1 MIQKFSQRLWAIV
14 GAVSVRTKIL
24 GIVLGFIILLGAGVM
39 VQSRYALTA
48 TMTAQLE
55 EQSVSVSR
63 DLAARAADPIL
74 LNDLLGL
81 HDLLNET
88 LANNPNVRYAF
99 IVDSRGQV
107 IAPTFEGGFPLDL
120 LIMNSVGA
128 DQHHHTALIQTDEGF
143 IWDTAVPILDG
154 KIGTARIGLS
164 DASMQSALST
174 LTAQLLLTILLVS
187 ATGVLVAV
195 FLTWILTRPI
205 LALVAATQ
213 AVAKGDFS
221 ARVPRWA
228 DDEIGDLAT
237 AFNAMTE
244 ELAHTDELR
253 RERESLRR
261 QLMEKV
267 IATQED
273 ERRRIARELHDST
286 SQNLT
291 SLIVGLRMMETNCA
305 QCASISKATDLRDVA
320 SRTLDEVH
328 DLSMR
333 LRPRVLDDL
342 GLAAALERLAHEWQ
356 ARYKIPVDVVIQLS
370 ERLPGEIE
378 TALYRIVQEALTNI
392 ARHAQA
398 KSASILIERRGDMV
412 RAIVEDD
419 GVGFDLNT
427 NHGERHL
434 GLLGM
439 RERAELLNGTLMVES
454 SRDHGTSVFIEIPL
468 NPPLPT
474 GEGWGEGEV
483 KMGVRV

>member
-1 MIQKFSQRLWAIV
+1 MKLQKIIRRIWAV
-14 GAVSVRTKIL
+14 AGAVSVRSKIL
-24 GIVLGFIILLGAGVM
+24 GIVLGFIALLGAGVII
-39 VQSRYALTA
+39 QSRYALTA

-63 DLAARAADPIL
+63 DVAARATDPIL

-81 HDLLNET
+81 HDLLDET

-99 IVDSRGQV
+99 IVDPQGQV
-107 IAPTFEGGFPLDL
+107 IAQTFEGGFPLDL
-120 LIMNSVGA
+120 LTLNSVK
-128 DQHHHTALIQTDEGF
+128 QNKHHHTALIQTDEGLV
-143 IWDTAVPILDG
+143 WDTAVPILDG

-164 DASMQSALST
+164 DASMRAALST
-174 LTAQLLLTILLVS
+174 LTAQLLLTIILVS

-205 LALVAATQ
+205 LALVSATRS
-213 AVAKGDFS
+213 VAKGDFTP
-221 ARVPRWA
+221 RVPRWA
-228 DDEIGDLAT
+228 DDEIGDLAD

-244 ELAHTDELR
+244 ELARTDELR
-253 RERESLRR
+253 REREVLRR
-261 QLMEKV
+261 QLLEKV
-267 IATQED
+267 ISTQED

-291 SLIVGLRMMETNCA
+291 SLIVGLRIMETNCA
-305 QCASISKATDLRDVA
+305 QCAAQSKATDMRQVA
-320 SRTLDEVH
+320 SKTLDEVH

-342 GLAAALERLAHEWQ
+342 GLAAALERLVSEWQ
-356 ARYKIPVDVVIQLS
+356 ARYKIPVDVAIQLN
-370 ERLPGEIE
+370 ERLHGDVE
-378 TALYRIVQEALTNI
+378 TAIYRIVQETLTNI

-398 KSASILIERRGDMV
+398 HSASILVERRGEVV

-419 GVGFDLNT
+419 GVGFDANT

-439 RERAELLNGTLMVES
+439 RERAELLNGTLTIES
-454 SRDHGTSVFIEIPL
+454 AHERGTSIFIEIPIQIEKI
-468 NPPLPT
+468 
-474 GEGWGEGEV
+474 GAV
-483 KMGVRV
+483 S

>member
-1 MIQKFSQRLWAIV
+1 MTLRKFYQLFWDIAGS
-14 GAVSVRTKIL
+14 VSIRGKIL
-24 GIVLGFIILLGAGVM
+24 GIVLGFILLLGAGVTI
-39 VQSRYALTA
+39 QARYALTV

-55 EQSVSVSR
+55 EQSASVSR
-63 DLAARAADPIL
+63 DVAARATDPIL

-88 LANNPNVRYAF
+88 LTNNPNVRYAF
-99 IVDSRGQV
+99 IVDPQGQV
-107 IAPTFEGGFPLDL
+107 IAQTFEGGFPLDL
-120 LIMNSVGA
+120 LTLNSA
-128 DQHHHTALIQTDEGF
+128 NPTDHHHTALIQTDEGLV
-143 IWDTAVPILDG
+143 WDTAVPILDG

-164 DASMQSALST
+164 DVSMRAALST
-174 LTAQLLLTILLVS
+174 LTVQLLLTIMFVS
-187 ATGVLVAV
+187 AAGIFVAV

-205 LALVAATQ
+205 IALVNATQ
-213 AVAKGDFS
+213 SVAKGDFTQ
-221 ARVPRWA
+221 RVKRWA
-228 DDEIGDLAT
+228 NDEIGDLAE

-244 ELAHTDELR
+244 ELARTDELR
-253 RERESLRR
+253 HEREVLRR

-267 IATQED
+267 ITTQED

-291 SLIVGLRMMETNCA
+291 SLIVGLRMMEA
-305 QCASISKATDLRDVA
+305 QCAHCASPTKASDLRQVA

-356 ARYKIPVDVVIQLS
+356 ARYKIPADIVIQLS
-370 ERLPGEIE
+370 ERLPGDVE
-378 TALYRIVQEALTNI
+378 TAIYRIVQETLTNI
-392 ARHAQA
+392 ARHARA
-398 KSASILIERRGDMV
+398 KSASILIERHNDVV

-419 GVGFDLNT
+419 GVGFDVNA

-439 RERAELLNGTLMVES
+439 RERAELLDGTLTIES
-454 SRDHGTSVFIEIPL
+454 APEHGTSIFIEIPL
-468 NPPLPT
+468 HSPLPV
-474 GEGWGEGEV
+474 GEGS
-483 KMGVRV
+483 GVRE

>member
-1 MIQKFSQRLWAIV
+1 MNPRALLERFWAIA

-24 GIVLGFIILLGAGVM
+24 GIVLGFILLLGAGVTL
-39 VQSRYALTA
+39 QARYALTA

-74 LNDLLGL
+74 LNDLLSL
-81 HDLLNET
+81 HDLLDET
-88 LANNPNVRYAF
+88 LANNPSVRYAF
-99 IVDSRGQV
+99 LVDENGQV
-107 IAPTFEGGFPLDL
+107 IAHTFDGGFPLDL
-120 LIMNSVGA
+120 LPLNA
-128 DQHHHTALIQTDEGF
+128 AAPNEHHHTALLQTNEGLV
-143 IWDTAVPILDG
+143 WDTAVPILGG

-174 LTAQLLLTILLVS
+174 LTAQLLLTISLVS

-213 AVAKGDFS
+213 SVAKGDFTP
-221 ARVPRWA
+221 RVPRWA
-228 DDEIGDLAT
+228 DDEIGDLAD

-291 SLIVGLRMMETNCA
+291 SLIVGLRMMEAQCA
-305 QCASISKATDLRDVA
+305 QCTSPTKAADLRQVA
-320 SRTLDEVH
+320 SHTLEEVH

-356 ARYKIPVDVVIQLS
+356 ARYKIPVDVVIQLD

-398 KSASILIERRGDMV
+398 KSASILVEKRGGSV

-419 GVGFDLNT
+419 GVGFDPAAQR
-427 NHGERHL
+427 GERHL

-439 RERAELLNGTLMVES
+439 RERAELLGGTLTIES
-454 SRDHGTSVFIEIPL
+454 APQSGTSVFIEIPL
-468 NPPLPT
+468 AAEPLAVLP
-474 GEGWGEGEV
+474 
-483 KMGVRV
+483 

>member
-1 MIQKFSQRLWAIV
+1 MNFRKLVQWFWDFA

-24 GIVLGFIILLGAGVM
+24 GIVLGFILLLGAGVTL
-39 VQSRYALTA
+39 QARYALTA
-48 TMTAQLE
+48 TLTAQLE
-55 EQSVSVSR
+55 EQSISISR

-74 LNDLLGL
+74 LNDLLSL

-99 IVDSRGQV
+99 LVDENGQV
-107 IAPTFEGGFPLDL
+107 IAHTFGDGFPLDL
-120 LIMNSVGA
+120 LPLNA
-128 DQHHHTALIQTDEGF
+128 AAPDEHHHTALIQTDEGLV
-143 IWDTAVPILDG
+143 WDTAVPILGG

-164 DASMQSALST
+164 DASMQAALST
-174 LTAQLLLTILLVS
+174 LTAQLLLTIVLVS
-187 ATGVLVAV
+187 AAGVLVAV

-205 LALVAATQ
+205 LGLVAATQ
-213 AVAKGDFS
+213 AVAKGDFTP
-221 ARVPRWA
+221 RVPRWA
-228 DDEIGDLAT
+228 DDEIGDLAD

-244 ELAHTDELR
+244 ELAHTEELR

-291 SLIVGLRMMETNCA
+291 SLIVGLRMMEA
-305 QCASISKATDLRDVA
+305 QCANCASITKAADLRAVA
-320 SRTLDEVH
+320 SHTLEEVH

-356 ARYKIPVDVVIQLS
+356 ARYKIPVDVVIQLND
-370 ERLPGEIE
+370 RLPGEIE

-398 KSASILIERRGDMV
+398 KSASILIEKHGDAV

-419 GVGFDLNT
+419 GVGFDPSAQR
-427 NHGERHL
+427 GERHL

-439 RERAELLNGTLMVES
+439 RERAELLGGTLTIES
-454 SRDHGTSVFIEIPL
+454 APERGASVFIEIPL
-468 NPPLPT
+468 APQPVTLDLQP
-474 GEGWGEGEV
+474 
-483 KMGVRV
+483 

>member
-1 MIQKFSQRLWAIV
+1 MNLQKLYQRFWSVA

-24 GIVLGFIILLGAGVM
+24 GIVLGFILLLGVGVTL
-39 VQSRYALTA
+39 QARSALTA
-48 TMTAQLE
+48 TMAAQLE
-55 EQSVSVSR
+55 EQSISVSR

-81 HDLLNET
+81 HDLLDET
-88 LANNPNVRYAF
+88 LLNNSNVRYAF
-99 IVDSRGQV
+99 IVDSKGQV
-107 IAPTFEGGFPLDL
+107 IAHSFEGGFPLKL
-120 LIMNSVGA
+120 LTLNSA
-128 DQHHHTALIQTDEGF
+128 NPSEHHHTVLIQTNEGLV
-143 IWDTAVPILDG
+143 WDTAVPILDG

-164 DASMQSALST
+164 DASMRAALST
-174 LTAQLLLTILLVS
+174 LTTQLLLTIVFVS
-187 ATGVLVAV
+187 AIGVLVAA

-205 LALVAATQ
+205 LALVTATK
-213 AVAKGDFS
+213 AVAKGDFTP
-221 ARVPRWA
+221 RVPRWA
-228 DDEIGDLAT
+228 DDEIGDLAD

-244 ELAHTDELR
+244 ELAHTEELR
-253 RERESLRR
+253 RERETLRR

-291 SLIVGLRMMETNCA
+291 SLIVGLRMMEA
-305 QCASISKATDLRDVA
+305 QCVHCPSPTKAADLRQLA
-320 SRTLDEVH
+320 SHTLEEVH

-356 ARYKIPVDVVIQLS
+356 ARYKIPVDVVIQLD

-398 KSASILIERRGDMV
+398 KSASILVEKRGGSV

-419 GVGFDLNT
+419 GVGFDPSAQL
-427 NHGERHL
+427 GERHL

-439 RERAELLNGTLMVES
+439 RERAELLGGTLTIES
-454 SRDHGTSVFIEIPL
+454 APQSGTSVFIEIPL
-468 NPPLPT
+468 LPHSLPSAS
-474 GEGWGEGEV
+474 
-483 KMGVRV
+483 

>member
-1 MIQKFSQRLWAIV
+1 MNLQTFLQRFWAIA
-14 GAVSVRTKIL
+14 GAVSIRTKIL
-24 GIVLGFIILLGAGVM
+24 GIVLGFILLLGAGVTL
-39 VQSRYALTA
+39 QARYALTA

-74 LNDLLGL
+74 LNDLLSL
-81 HDLLNET
+81 HDLLDET

-99 IVDSRGQV
+99 LMDENGQV
-107 IAPTFEGGFPLDL
+107 IAHTFGGGFPLDL
-120 LIMNSVGA
+120 LPLNA
-128 DQHHHTALIQTDEGF
+128 AAPDEHHHTALIQTDEGLV
-143 IWDTAVPILDG
+143 WDTAVPILDG

-164 DASMQSALST
+164 DASMQMALST
-174 LTAQLLLTILLVS
+174 LTAQLLLTIVFVS

-205 LALVAATQ
+205 LALVNATQ
-213 AVAKGDFS
+213 AVAKGDFTR
-221 ARVPRWA
+221 RVPRWA
-228 DDEIGDLAT
+228 DDEIGDLAD
-237 AFNAMTE
+237 AFNAMTA
-244 ELAHTDELR
+244 ELAHTEELR

-291 SLIVGLRMMETNCA
+291 SLIVGLRMMEA
-305 QCASISKATDLRDVA
+305 QCAHCPSPTKAADLRQVA
-320 SRTLDEVH
+320 SHTLEEVH

-356 ARYKIPVDVVIQLS
+356 SRYKIPVDVVIQLD

-398 KSASILIERRGDMV
+398 KSASLLIEKRGGSV

-419 GVGFDLNT
+419 GVGFDPSAQR
-427 NHGERHL
+427 GERHL

-439 RERAELLNGTLMVES
+439 RERAELLGGALTIES
-454 SRDHGTSVFIEIPL
+454 SPNRGTSIFIEIPL
-468 NPPLPT
+468 LPQPSNLPT
-474 GEGWGEGEV
+474 F
-483 KMGVRV
+483 

>member
-1 MIQKFSQRLWAIV
+1 MIQKFYQRVWAIA

-55 EQSVSVSR
+55 EQSISVSR
-63 DLAARAADPIL
+63 DLAARATDPIL

-81 HDLLNET
+81 HDLLDET

-99 IVDSRGQV
+99 IVDPRGQV
-107 IAPTFEGGFPLDL
+107 IAQTFGGGFPLDL
-120 LIMNSVGA
+120 LTMNSVNA
-128 DQHHHTALIQTDEGF
+128 DEHHHTALIQTEEGL
-143 IWDTAVPILDG
+143 IWDTAVPILEG

-164 DASMQSALST
+164 DASMQMALST
-174 LTAQLLLTILLVS
+174 LTAQLLLTIVLVS

-205 LALVAATQ
+205 LALVKATKS
-213 AVAKGDFS
+213 VAKGDFS
-221 ARVPRWA
+221 PRVSRWA
-228 DDEIGDLAT
+228 NDEIGDLAD
-237 AFNAMTE
+237 AFNSMTK
-244 ELAHTDELR
+244 ELAHTEELR
-253 RERESLRR
+253 REREGLRR

-305 QCASISKATDLRDVA
+305 QCSSISKATDLRNVA
-320 SRTLDEVH
+320 SKTLDEVH

-342 GLAAALERLAHEWQ
+342 GLAAALERLTHEWQ
-356 ARYKIPVDVVIQLS
+356 IRYKIPVDAAIQLG
-370 ERLPGEIE
+370 ERLPGEVE
-378 TALYRIVQEALTNI
+378 TAIYRIVQETLTNI

-398 KSASILIERRGDMV
+398 KSASILVERRGDMV
-412 RAIVEDD
+412 RTIVEDD

-439 RERAELLNGTLMVES
+439 RERAELLGGKLIIES
-454 SRDHGTSVFIEIPL
+454 APERGTSIFIEIPL
-468 NPPLPT
+468 T
-474 GEGWGEGEV
+474 QSV
-483 KMGVRV
+483 TAS

>member
-1 MIQKFSQRLWAIV
+1 MIQKIYQRVWAIA
-14 GAVSVRTKIL
+14 GAVSVRSKIL
-24 GIVLGFIILLGAGVM
+24 GIVLGFIILLGVGVM

-55 EQSVSVSR
+55 EQSVSTSR
-63 DLAARAADPIL
+63 DLAARATDPIL
-74 LNDLLGL
+74 LNDLLSL
-81 HDLLNET
+81 HDLLAET

-99 IVDSRGQV
+99 IVDPRGQV
-107 IAPTFEGGFPLDL
+107 IAQTFEGGFPLDL
-120 LIMNSVGA
+120 LTINSVKA
-128 DQHHHTALIQTDEGF
+128 DEHHHTSLIQTDEGL
-143 IWDTAVPILDG
+143 IWDTAVPVLDG
-154 KIGTARIGLS
+154 KVGTARIGLS

-174 LTAQLLLTILLVS
+174 LTAQLLLTITLVS

-195 FLTWILTRPI
+195 LLTWILTRPI
-205 LALVAATQ
+205 LVLVAATES
-213 AVAKGDFS
+213 VAKGDFTP
-221 ARVPRWA
+221 RVPRWA

-253 RERESLRR
+253 REREGLRR

-267 IATQED
+267 ITTQED

-320 SRTLDEVH
+320 SKTLDEVH

-356 ARYKIPVDVVIQLS
+356 ARFKIPVDVVIQLDD
-370 ERLPGEIE
+370 RLPGEIE

-398 KSASILIERRGDMV
+398 KSASLLIEKHDETV

-419 GVGFDLNT
+419 GVGFDVST
-427 NHGERHL
+427 NQGERHL

-439 RERAELLNGTLMVES
+439 RERAELLSGTLTIES
-454 SRDHGTSVFIEIPL
+454 TPERGTSVFIEIPL
-468 NPPLPT
+468 VAQPATFSLRPVTIP
-474 GEGWGEGEV
+474 
-483 KMGVRV
+483 